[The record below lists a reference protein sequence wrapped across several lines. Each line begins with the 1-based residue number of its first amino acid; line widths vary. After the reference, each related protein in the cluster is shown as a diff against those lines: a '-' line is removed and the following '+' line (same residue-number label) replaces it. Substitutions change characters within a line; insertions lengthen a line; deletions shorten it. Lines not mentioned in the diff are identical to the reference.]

1 MSETT
6 KPHKQTN
13 RSNQATSYGTKKE
26 WHSKN
31 CGHKLLHLTHDSNNN
46 NNLSNH
52 TDKVTHIERERER
65 ESDKINTAHITSPY
79 KSNTT
84 HKCTYYHTY
93 MSVTAT
99 TTTVL

>member
-46 NNLSNH
+46 RRDEERKKERKMANVDTKTTTNNNNNNLSNH

-65 ESDKINTAHITSPY
+65 EKATRSTQ
-79 KSNTT
+79 
-84 HKCTYYHTY
+84 HT
-93 MSVTAT
+93 
-99 TTTVL
+99 